1 MIPSLPT
8 ERPADRPFDPPPA
21 LHALPPLARMRYPDG
36 HEGWLATSH
45 AVVRDV
51 LADRRFSSRTDLRH
65 LPIPG
70 LNGSTDPAPPG
81 ALISLDPPDHT
92 RYRRVLA
99 GKFTT
104 RRMRLLSE
112 RVRAF
117 TEDRLDA
124 MAEQDGPVDLIAAL
138 AFPVPA
144 EMIGELLGIPQDERA
159 EFERESAPL
168 FRLGATRE
176 ELQATSAVLFTY
188 LSGLVTRK
196 REDPTDD
203 LLSDLVHTDLTD
215 QELVM
220 IAFLLLGAGLDTT
233 SNMIGMGAFALLAN
247 PDQLALLR
255 AEPGSITSAVE
266 ELMRYL
272 SVVPVLVRTALED
285 IELHGETIKAGEA
298 VTVSIPAANHDPEKF
313 PDPDRLDLRRNANGH
328 VGFGHGIHQCLG
340 QQLAR
345 VELEVVLSA
354 LFSRFPDLRLAVPP
368 EQVPL
373 RTDMVVYGVHELP
386 VDWKA

>member
-1 MIPSLPT
+1 MIPSLPA
-8 ERPADRPFDPPPA
+8 ERAADRPFDPPPA
-21 LHALPPLARMRYPDG
+21 LGALPPLSRMRYPDG
-36 HEGWLATSH
+36 HEGWLATGH

-65 LPIPG
+65 IPIEG

-92 RYRRVLA
+92 RYRRLLA

-104 RRMRLLSE
+104 RRMRLLSD

-117 TEDRLDA
+117 TEERLDA
-124 MAEQDGPVDLIAAL
+124 MAEQDGPVDLVAAL

-144 EMIGELLGIPQDERA
+144 QMIGELLGVPQHERA
-159 EFERESAPL
+159 EFEEQSAPL
-168 FRLGATRE
+168 FRLGATRD
-176 ELQATSAVLFTY
+176 ELQATSAVLFAY
-188 LSGLVTRK
+188 LTGLVARK

-233 SNMIGMGAFALLAN
+233 SNMIGMGAFALLVN

-255 AEPGSITSAVE
+255 AEPGSVTGAVE

-285 IELHGETIKAGEA
+285 VELHGETVKAGEA
-298 VTVSIPAANHDPEKF
+298 VTVSIPAANHDPAKF

-386 VDWKA
+386 VDWKD